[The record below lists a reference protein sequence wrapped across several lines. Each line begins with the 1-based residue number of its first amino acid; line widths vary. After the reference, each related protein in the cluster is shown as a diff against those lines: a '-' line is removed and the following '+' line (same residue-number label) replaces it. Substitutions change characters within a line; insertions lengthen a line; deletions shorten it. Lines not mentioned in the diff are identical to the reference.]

1 MAEKL
6 KKGREA
12 LAKEGTFEASY
23 GAEWFVKIK
32 DALAIAKV
40 VFSFVN
46 KSNAKEEH
54 FDIYLDVNEF
64 LSLCNDFENHTAM
77 RILAQEKA
85 NGEKYPKFYRFNL
98 GENGGKSLGLSAS
111 DAPGAVVLHG
121 EVPGANG
128 KGKIRKAIKV
138 ENATAFFASARFWT
152 EVAYGLKQV
161 APGSI
166 LENIR
171 SLYWEAEK
179 ERASYMATVEE
190 AEVTEYV
197 PVEEA
202 PAAEVRPEKPVTEKK
217 PEKPEKPAEAKSK
230 EKGTSEKQIRLF
242 MTEGPFFEVNTAAE
256 KAKPVE
262 DRTMKIKVRDVNGS
276 VISSALSEV
285 IFYKTQRNN
294 ARDFYDRLVEAAD
307 NRNGIKLKLVV
318 KPCGERNGI
327 SQYVFQS
334 NAS

>member
-1 MAEKL
+1 MTEKL
-6 KKGREA
+6 ELKGREA

-23 GAEWFVKIK
+23 GAEWFVKVK

-46 KSNAKEEH
+46 KPNAKEEH

-64 LSLCNDFENHTAM
+64 LSLCSDFEEHLAL

-138 ENATAFFASARFWT
+138 ENATAFFASARFWC
-152 EVAYGLKQV
+152 EVAYGSRYV

-166 LENIR
+166 LDNIR

-190 AEVTEYV
+190 AEVAEYV

-202 PAAEVRPEKPVTEKK
+202 PAAETKPEKPATEKK
-217 PEKPEKPAEAKSK
+217 PEKPEAKAK

-262 DRTMKIKVRDVNGS
+262 DRTMKIKVRDVNGT
-276 VISSALSEV
+276 VVSSALSEV
-285 IFYKTQRNN
+285 IFYKTQRDS

-318 KPCGERNGI
+318 SPCGERNGI